1 MYNLYFTN
9 FYLEWQT
16 QINNKIIKISGGKY
30 DPKKFQLLPGVS
42 PKLINLFPNFTVNNL
57 YNKSYFFL

>member
-42 PKLINLFPNFTVNNL
+42 PKLINLFPNFTVNN
-57 YNKSYFFL
+57 F